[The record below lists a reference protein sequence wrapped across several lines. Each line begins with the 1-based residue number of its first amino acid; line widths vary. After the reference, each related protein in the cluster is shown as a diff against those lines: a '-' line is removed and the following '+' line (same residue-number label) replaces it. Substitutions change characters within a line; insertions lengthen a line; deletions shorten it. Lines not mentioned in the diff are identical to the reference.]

1 MPMNYVRT
9 AMLLAALTAIFVAL
23 GAAIGGQTGM
33 IIAFVL
39 ALGMNVFSLW
49 NSDKL
54 VLRMYGA
61 KEVNERSAPEYYG
74 LVRDLAQHASLPMP
88 RVYIMQS
95 DQPNAF
101 ATGRSPHNQ
110 GWRTYFLDNPNP
122 PADDATV
129 IEKMAYKLRTK
140 IGNAIYRLRKSTV
153 EPVIGIIK
161 EVLGF
166 RQFSLRGLFAVGGE
180 WTLICL
186 AYNLKRMHTLRYG

>member
-1 MPMNYVRT
+1 MNYVRT

-74 LVRDLAQHASLPMP
+74 LVRDLAKRAGLPMP

-101 ATGRSPHNQ
+101 ATGRSPSHAAVCASTGLLQALNRDEIA
-110 GWRTYFLDNPNP
+110 GVMAHELAHIKNRDTLTM
-122 PADDATV
+122 TV
-129 IEKMAYKLRTK
+129 AAS
-140 IGNAIYRLRKSTV
+140 IGGAISM
-153 EPVIGIIK
+153 
-161 EVLGF
+161 
-166 RQFSLRGLFAVGGE
+166 
-180 WTLICL
+180 L
-186 AYNLKRMHTLRYG
+186 AQYMQ